1 MTELQKRHASSGIE
15 ALIDQLKDQGVQKGR
30 DEAAQILKDAQT
42 EANLLLKQA
51 QDEADQLK
59 SKAKHEAA
67 QRRQAGEDALKMSA
81 RDLLLDVKESLAHSF
96 TDQVDR
102 LIKQQMDSP
111 EFMQR
116 MILELVG
123 RVRDQSELN
132 EAEKLEVL
140 LPEQFIGLDELRRN
154 ASEYKEGRL
163 SKFVQSLS
171 ADLLREGVSF
181 NSHKGEGIRVRLV
194 DKEVEVDLTDKA
206 IAQLLLQHLQPRFRA
221 LLEGVIR

>member
-1 MTELQKRHASSGIE
+1 MTELQKNRASSGIE

-30 DEAAQILKDAQT
+30 DEAAQILKDAQA
-42 EANLLLKQA
+42 EAKLLLKQA
-51 QDEADQLK
+51 QDEAEQLK
-59 SKAKHEAA
+59 TKAKREAA
-67 QRRQAGEDALKMSA
+67 QRQQAGEDALKMAA
-81 RDLLLDVKESLAHSF
+81 RDLLLDVKESLARSF
-96 TDQVDR
+96 TDQVER
-102 LIKQQMDSP
+102 LIKQQMDSQ

-123 RVRDQSELN
+123 RVRDQSEIN
-132 EAEKLEVL
+132 AADQVEVL
-140 LPEQFIGLDELRRN
+140 LPAQFIGLDELRRN

-163 SKFVQSLS
+163 SQFVQSLS

-181 NSHKGEGIRVRLV
+181 NSHQGEGIRVRLL

-206 IAQLLLQHLQPRFRA
+206 IAQLLLLHLQPRFRA

>member
-1 MTELQKRHASSGIE
+1 MTELQKSRASSGIE
-15 ALIDQLKDQGVQKGR
+15 ALIDKLKDQGVQKGR

-42 EANLLLKQA
+42 EAELLLKQA

-59 SKAKHEAA
+59 SKAQREVT
-67 QRRQAGEDALKMSA
+67 QRRQAGEDALKMAA
-81 RDLLLDVKESLAHSF
+81 RDLLLDVKESLARSF

-102 LIKQQMDSP
+102 LTKQQVNTE

-123 RVRDQSELN
+123 RVREQSELD
-132 EAEKLEVL
+132 AAAKLEVL
-140 LPEQFIGLDELRRN
+140 LPAQFIGLDELRRN

-163 SKFVQSLS
+163 SQFVQSLS
-171 ADLLREGVSF
+171 ADLLRDGVSF
-181 NSHKGEGIRVRLV
+181 NSHKGEGIRVRLL

-206 IAQLLLQHLQPRFRA
+206 IAQLLLLHLQPRFRA